1 MADNSHEK
9 TQFIYE
15 FVLLL
20 HSICYYLLVITF
32 ENALSSMDEVK
43 YAKAK

>member
-1 MADNSHEK
+1 MADNSQEK

-20 HSICYYLLVITF
+20 RSIWFFLLVITF

-43 YAKAK
+43 HAKAI